1 MVNSSTNRI
10 SDDLTEISLI
20 FRVYTPAQDG
30 IYTCRATN
38 IVDTTVGEVTVTVHG
53 KYIYVEIDS
62 HRELEIK

>member
-10 SDDLTEISLI
+10 ISDGLREISLI
-20 FRVYTPAQDG
+20 FRVDTPAQDG

-53 KYIYVEIDS
+53 KYI
-62 HRELEIK
+62 

>member
-10 SDDLTEISLI
+10 ISDGLREISLI
-20 FRVYTPAQDG
+20 FKVDTPAQDG

-53 KYIYVEIDS
+53 KYI
-62 HRELEIK
+62 LK